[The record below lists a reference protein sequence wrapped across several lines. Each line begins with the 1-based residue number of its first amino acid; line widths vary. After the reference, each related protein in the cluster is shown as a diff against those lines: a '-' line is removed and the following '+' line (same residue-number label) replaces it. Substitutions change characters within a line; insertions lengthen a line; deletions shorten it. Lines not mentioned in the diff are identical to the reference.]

1 MIKPELTTAQLA
13 AFHDHFAARPNAAAL
28 ARAAQKSGLFAASE
42 DPAASQRLH
51 RVFSTEIETG
61 KPTNQRHSGRC
72 WSFAALNTLR
82 HKFSAKYKVKDFEL
96 SQTYLF
102 FWDRIE
108 RANTFFSRVI
118 ETADRPLDDRLVSF
132 YFDMAL
138 TDGGQWANAA
148 AIIEKY
154 GVVPEYV
161 MPDTANTK
169 DTTAVA
175 SYLNTLARKDG
186 LKLREL
192 VRAGMVG
199 DQLTAARQEMMADVY
214 QVIATAFGE
223 PAAQFDLEFK
233 DDDKQVHQVLDLTPQ
248 KFYRDYFETNLA
260 DYVVL
265 TNAPDHAFNQ
275 VYSLPSQDNV
285 EGGLPIRFVNVDFDQ
300 FEAATLAQLKSG
312 ETVWVGNDVL
322 QQMDRKRGLM
332 DAQLFRF
339 DDLLGVD
346 SQLSKKDRLQSRQ
359 ATVSHAM
366 TLAGFNLKNGKPDRW
381 KIENSWGKDNGD
393 NGVFVMSEDWF
404 EAYTYEVVI
413 NKKYLPTNLQE
424 LATQPASEL
433 AAWDSLM

>member
-1 MIKPELTTAQLA
+1 MTKPELTSQMLA
-13 AFHDHFAARPNAAAL
+13 NYHQQFTARPTATAL
-28 ARAAQKSGLFAASE
+28 SRAAQKSGLFAASE
-42 DPAASQRLH
+42 DPAVSQRLH

-82 HKFSAKYKVKDFEL
+82 HCFSAKYKVKDFEL

-108 RANTFFSRVI
+108 RANTFLTRAI
-118 ETADRPLDDRLVSF
+118 ETAHLPLHDRLVDF

-169 DTTAVA
+169 DTTAV
-175 SYLNTLARKDG
+175 SGYLNRLMRKDG
-186 LKLREL
+186 LKLRQL
-192 VRAGMVG
+192 VQAGMTG
-199 DQLTAARQEMMADVY
+199 DRLEAVREEMLTEVY

-223 PAAQFDLEFK
+223 PASHFDLEYK
-233 DDDKQVHQVLDLTPQ
+233 DDDKQVHQVLGLTPQ
-248 KFYRDYFETNLA
+248 KFYHDYFDTNLA

-265 TNAPDHAFNQ
+265 TNAPDHDFNQ
-275 VYSLPSQDNV
+275 VYALPSQDNV
-285 EGGLPIRFVNVDFDQ
+285 AGGLPIRFVNVEFDQ
-300 FEAATLAQLKSG
+300 FEAAALAQLKGG

-332 DAQLFRF
+332 DANLFRL

-346 SQLSKKDRLQSRQ
+346 SGMSKKDRLLTRQ

-366 TLAGFNLKNGKPDRW
+366 TLAGFNLKNGQPDRW

-413 NKKYLPTNLQE
+413 NKKYLPAELQE
-424 LATQPASEL
+424 LAEQPAQEL
-433 AAWDSLM
+433 DAWDSLM